1 VVGAKE
7 GETKKVVQTTTRKK
21 ESNKKKEKKNGSA
34 MTIFWVRVTFTR
46 YSGGP
51 GIDA

>member
-21 ESNKKKEKKNGSA
+21 ESNKKKERKKE
-34 MTIFWVRVTFTR
+34 WVSNDHFLGAGDLYAIQWWARN
-46 YSGGP
+46 
-51 GIDA
+51 